1 MHIYV
6 CTNVNVY
13 VYNFNLSESIW
24 NLKILCKIMI
34 QSPYLCVFVSY
45 SFLQSGTT
53 FFANLNSYVLRN
65 LYLYSRCY
73 SIFIILLLLE
83 TLAIFRD
90 LLRTSFSISQV
101 IVVSFMVDLGILIW
115 GRKIRKVSSLLYI
128 NMCMPT
134 YLLIFLCKISFPYM
148 SLLNPEIS
156 NPNSTEMDCVNHSG
170 LILLICKTSLQQK
183 KAYYHRFH
191 P

>member
-13 VYNFNLSESIW
+13 VYNFNLSESIC

-34 QSPYLCVFVSY
+34 QSPYFLCVFVSY
-45 SFLQSGTT
+45 SFLQSGTNNI

-83 TLAIFRD
+83 TMAIFRD
-90 LLRTSFSISQV
+90 LPRTSFNISQV

-115 GRKIRKVSSLLYI
+115 GRKIKKVSYYYI
-128 NMCMPT
+128 
-134 YLLIFLCKISFPYM
+134 
-148 SLLNPEIS
+148 
-156 NPNSTEMDCVNHSG
+156 STCACPH
-170 LILLICKTSLQQK
+170 I
-183 KAYYHRFH
+183 Y
-191 P
+191 